1 MRKLC
6 AIISSIVMC
15 FSLISC
21 GQQEKTEYVH
31 VEEIDLPEEVDIS
44 QNEDLLPDKST
55 DISRN
60 EEEIIKIE
68 DVWEEP
74 IEIIEFNEEKNG
86 YVVVIDPGHQGKG
99 DSDKEPVGPG
109 SETMKAKVASGTS
122 GKTTGVPEYEI
133 TLEVGFKLKERLQQ
147 QGYTVYMTRETH
159 DVNISNSE
167 RAILANDYKADAF
180 IRIHVNGSEDTSV
193 SGILTMCQTKN
204 NPYNGNLYS
213 DSRRLSEYILGGVVN
228 CTGGKKRSIIET
240 DSMTGIN
247 WAMVPSTILEMG
259 FFSNPE
265 EELLLLDEDY
275 QNKIVEGI
283 AEGLHSYFAQE

>member
-6 AIISSIVMC
+6 AIMSSIMMC
-15 FSLISC
+15 FSLIAC
-21 GQQEKTEYVH
+21 GPQEKTEYIH
-31 VEEIDLPEEVDIS
+31 VEEIDLHEEESIS
-44 QNEDLLPDKST
+44 QNEDLLSDNNT
-55 DISRN
+55 DISNN
-60 EEEIIKIE
+60 EEEIITLE
-68 DVWEEP
+68 DVWQEP
-74 IEIIEFNEEKNG
+74 IDIIEFNENKND

-99 DSDKEPVGPG
+99 DSEKEPVGPG
-109 SETMKAKVASGTS
+109 SENMKAKVAAGTS

-133 TLEVGFKLKERLQQ
+133 TLEVGLKLKERLQEL
-147 QGYTVYMTRETH
+147 GYTVYMTRETH
-159 DVNISNSE
+159 DINISNSE
-167 RAILANDYKADAF
+167 RAILANEYNADAF

-193 SGILTMCQTKN
+193 SGILTMCQTSD
-204 NPYNGNLYS
+204 NPYNGSVYS
-213 DSRRLSEYILGGVVN
+213 DSRMLSECILDGVVN

-247 WAMVPSTILEMG
+247 WSMVPSTILEMG

-283 AEGLHSYFAQE
+283 VAGLQSYFAQK